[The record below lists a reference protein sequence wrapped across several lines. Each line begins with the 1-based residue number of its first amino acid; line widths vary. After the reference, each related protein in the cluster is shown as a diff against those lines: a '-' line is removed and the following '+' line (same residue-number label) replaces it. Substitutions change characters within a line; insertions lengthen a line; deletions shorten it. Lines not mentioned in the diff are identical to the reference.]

1 MEQLVAKI
9 STLEC
14 RLEKVEGLLGVRQ
27 ERKKGKRVALK
38 GVNFISQT
46 HVVEKLKECEKKS
59 GGKKGH
65 TKGLGKKEVINS
77 VQELEDTSEDD
88 EEDTHPDILDVIV
101 VAQC

>member
-1 MEQLVAKI
+1 M
-9 STLEC
+9 
-14 RLEKVEGLLGVRQ
+14 
-27 ERKKGKRVALK
+27 
-38 GVNFISQT
+38 
-46 HVVEKLKECEKKS
+46 EKLKECEKKS